1 MVRKGKESSNAQE
14 QMQKEWIIGILKE
27 KAAGVMRS
35 RVGGPPDRWGAGNR
49 DPSLDGLRGIAAL
62 WVFATHATYWNL
74 LPRVLNFRG
83 AGRGGVILFFFLSAC
98 LLSGP
103 FFAQAGK
110 ALTWRA
116 WVHYGSRR
124 LVRIV
129 PLYYLVV
136 LVLWVSH
143 LNPFNELDRGARSAL
158 LIQHLT
164 FQTGMSVFWSIISE
178 VRFYVVL
185 PILLIFTAIVRE
197 KLKLGR
203 LPVLL
208 IGSCWVAGIASGLVH
223 DGHLLYLGIDK
234 HAPVF
239 MLGALTALLLD
250 KSPPDSVVQR
260 TRWMFECLAW
270 IAALAFVC
278 NAIPALSNRITTG
291 SSISNYSASS
301 AVYEAFWTPRIAWI
315 GLPLGLLF
323 FSYPRGTGHMKR
335 VLSWRPLTWVGRVSF
350 GLYLIH
356 LTVIEEFRPPMIP
369 LPPAIRVIV
378 DLGLSVGISC
388 ALFLLLEDPLIK
400 AGRRLTARLLDTG
413 YRKSQSSEST
423 VASVEER
430 SDPA

>member
-1 MVRKGKESSNAQE
+1 M
-14 QMQKEWIIGILKE
+14 L
-27 KAAGVMRS
+27 S
-35 RVGGPPDRWGAGNR
+35 RVGDPPKKWGSADR
-49 DPSLDGLRGIAAL
+49 DPSLDGLRGLAAL
-62 WVFATHATYWNL
+62 WVFATHATYSNL
-74 LPRVLNFRG
+74 LAPVLNFRG
-83 AGRGGVILFFFLSAC
+83 AGRGGVILFFFLSAF

-124 LVRIV
+124 LFRIV

-143 LNPFNELDRGARSAL
+143 LNPFNELDEGAATSL

-164 FQTGMSVFWSIISE
+164 FQKGMSVFWSIISE

-208 IGSCWVAGIASGLVH
+208 IGSCWVASVASGLVH
-223 DGHLLYLGIDK
+223 DGYLLHLGIDK

-250 KSPPDSVVQR
+250 KFPPDSVAPR
-260 TRWMFECLAW
+260 KRWMFECLAW
-270 IAALAFVC
+270 ISALAFVC
-278 NAIPALSNRITTG
+278 NAIPALYNSIMTG
-291 SSISNYSASS
+291 SSISDYSGSS
-301 AVYEAFWTPRIAWI
+301 SVYEAFWTQRIAWI
-315 GLPLGLLF
+315 GLPLGLFF
-323 FSYPRGTGHMKR
+323 FSYPRGTGQMER
-335 VLSWRPLTWVGRVSF
+335 VLSLRPLTWVGRVSF

-356 LTVIEEFRPPMIP
+356 VTVIEQFRPRVIP
-369 LPPAIRVIV
+369 LPPTIRLIA
-378 DLGLSVGISC
+378 DLGLSLGISY
-388 ALFLLLEDPLIK
+388 ALFLLLEEPLIT
-400 AGRRLTARLLDTG
+400 AGRRLTSRLLDAR
-413 YRKSQSSEST
+413 YSKRQSSEST
-423 VASVEER
+423 VACGRGSE
-430 SDPA
+430 